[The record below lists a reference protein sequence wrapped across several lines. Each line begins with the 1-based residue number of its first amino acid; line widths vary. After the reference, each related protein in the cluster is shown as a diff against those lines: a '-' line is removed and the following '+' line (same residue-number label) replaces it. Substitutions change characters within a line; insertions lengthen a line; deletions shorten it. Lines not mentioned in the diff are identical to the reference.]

1 MMMTSTD
8 RIRRLFL
15 SQQFRLM
22 DYIGSLVRQVHDA
35 EDIFQEV
42 SLVILGKEDDPTV
55 PTDPAI
61 FAAWCRGVAR
71 NHVLHYW
78 RARGRRRIHL
88 DERIAELAE
97 LAFTEAEGADDAPV
111 LDPAHRLALSTCL
124 EHLDGTGRDV
134 LEARY
139 VAGRTCEDIAQDLGK
154 AAGGVRMLLMRLR
167 DRLRQCIETRVQS
180 EGPR

>member
-1 MMMTSTD
+1 MTSPD

-22 DYIGSLVRQVHDA
+22 DYIGGLVRQVHDA
-35 EDIFQEV
+35 EDLFQEV

-55 PTDPAI
+55 PTDPAV

-78 RARGRRRIHL
+78 RARGRSRIHL

-97 LAFTEAEGADDAPV
+97 LAFTEAEADMEDDPV

-124 EHLDGTGRDV
+124 EHLDGIGRDV

-139 VAGRTCEDIAQDLGK
+139 VAGRTCEDIAAGMGK
-154 AAGGVRMLLMRLR
+154 AAGGVRMLLMRVR

-180 EGPR
+180 EGRP

>member
-1 MMMTSTD
+1 MTTPD
-8 RIRRLFL
+8 RIHRLFL

-22 DYIGSLVRQVHDA
+22 DYIGGLVRQVHDA
-35 EDIFQEV
+35 EDLFQEV

-55 PTDPAI
+55 PTDPAV

-78 RARGRRRIHL
+78 RARGRSRIHL
-88 DERIAELAE
+88 DERIAELAD
-97 LAFTEAEGADDAPV
+97 LAFAEAEDANDDPV
-111 LDPAHRLALSTCL
+111 LDTAHRLALSGCL
-124 EHLDGTGRDV
+124 EQIDGIGRDV

-139 VAGRTCEDIAQDLGK
+139 VAGRTCEDIAQGMGK

-167 DRLRQCIETRVQS
+167 DRLRQCIENRVQS
-180 EGPR
+180 EGGR

>member
-1 MMMTSTD
+1 MTSPD

-22 DYIGSLVRQVHDA
+22 DYLGGLVRHVHDA
-35 EDIFQEV
+35 EDLFQEV

-55 PTDPAI
+55 PTDPAT

-78 RARGRRRIHL
+78 RSRGRSRVHL
-88 DERIAELAE
+88 DERIAELAD
-97 LAFTEAEGADDAPV
+97 LAFTEAEAAEDDPV
-111 LDPAHRLALSTCL
+111 LDPAHRLALGGCL
-124 EHLDGTGRDV
+124 EQIDGLGRDV

-139 VAGRTCEDIAQDLGK
+139 VAGRTCEDIARDMGK
-154 AAGGVRMLLMRLR
+154 AAGGIRMLLMRLR
-167 DRLRQCIETRVQS
+167 DRLRQCIETRVQA
-180 EGPR
+180 EGGR